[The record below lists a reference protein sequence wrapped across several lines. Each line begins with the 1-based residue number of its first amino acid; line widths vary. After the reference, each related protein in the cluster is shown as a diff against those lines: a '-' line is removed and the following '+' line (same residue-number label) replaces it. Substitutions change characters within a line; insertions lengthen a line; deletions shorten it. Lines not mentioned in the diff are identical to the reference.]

1 MTEEKAAE
9 LFGMQVSR
17 RFTVITTS
25 KVHALEL
32 PIVEIVKIKVEFPSV
47 AELFYKHAEHH
58 MLQLLLGRARL

>member
-1 MTEEKAAE
+1 
-9 LFGMQVSR
+9 MQVSR